1 MPRAWLQALLSPEA
15 AGNRAGA
22 QLEPMPMSGV
32 PPQESW
38 GAPGCSTPW
47 ALPALPTKPGGSST
61 LSNLS

>member
-1 MPRAWLQALLSPEA
+1 MPRAQLQALLSLKA

-32 PPQESW
+32 PPEESW

-47 ALPALPTKPGGSST
+47 ALPALLTKPG
-61 LSNLS
+61 